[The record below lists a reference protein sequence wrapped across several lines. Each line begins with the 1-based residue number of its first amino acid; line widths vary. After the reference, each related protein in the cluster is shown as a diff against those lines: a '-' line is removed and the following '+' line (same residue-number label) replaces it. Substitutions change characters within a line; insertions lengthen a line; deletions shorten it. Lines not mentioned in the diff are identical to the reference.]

1 MMKSKLQIT
10 CAGLLAI
17 ILWLG
22 IILQFYVSIPDYLEK
37 GRTLGGAIV
46 QLLSYFTIQTN
57 FLLALLL
64 TLLIFKPQ
72 SKWGRF
78 FAQPYVIGAMAAYI
92 TIVGLVYHFML
103 RDQFHPVGLF
113 KVTSDIFHI
122 ISPIAFVLFWIF
134 LIKKT
139 TIKWINTL
147 WWLVYP
153 LIYTIY
159 ILIRGALTNYYPYNF
174 LDVAQISYTD
184 VLSNCGFLLVGFIIL
199 NAFYILISRLAA
211 NKTNA

>member
-1 MMKSKLQIT
+1 MKNKLQLT
-10 CAGLLAI
+10 FAALLAI
-17 ILWLG
+17 TLWFG
-22 IILQFYVSIPDYLEK
+22 IVLQFYISIPDYLEK

-64 TLLIFKPQ
+64 SLLVFKPE

-78 FAQPYVIGAMAAYI
+78 FAQPYIIGAMAAYI

-122 ISPIAFVLFWIF
+122 ISPIAFVAFW
-134 LIKKT
+134 LLLVKKT
-139 TIKWINTL
+139 IIKWINTFL
-147 WWLVYP
+147 WLVYP

-159 ILIRGALTNYYPYNF
+159 ILIRGALTDYYPYNF
-174 LDVAQISYTD
+174 LDVTELGYSR
-184 VLSNCGFLLVGFIIL
+184 VMVNCGFLLIGFIIL
-199 NAFYILISRLAA
+199 NALYISISRLASKQA
-211 NKTNA
+211 NS

>member
-1 MMKSKLQIT
+1 MKNKLQLT
-10 CAGLLAI
+10 FAALLAVT
-17 ILWLG
+17 LWIG
-22 IILQFYVSIPDYLEK
+22 IVLQFYISIPDYLEK

-64 TLLIFKPQ
+64 TLLVIKPQ

-78 FAQPYVIGAMAAYI
+78 FAAPYVIGAMAAYI

-103 RDQFHPVGLF
+103 REQFHPVGLF

-122 ISPIAFVLFWIF
+122 VSPIAFVVFW
-134 LIKKT
+134 LVLVKKI
-139 TIKWINTL
+139 TIKWINVL
-147 WWLVYP
+147 LWLVYP

-159 ILIRGALTNYYPYNF
+159 ILIRGAFTDLYPYNF
-174 LDVAQISYTD
+174 LDVTELGYAR
-184 VLSNCGFLLVGFIIL
+184 VMSNCGFLLIGFIIL
-199 NAFYILISRLAA
+199 NAVYILISRLAA
-211 NKTNA
+211 KPTNP